1 MQRMFTFVLYQNQNT
16 MVKQSE
22 LVKKY
27 AAAFAAI
34 VDKLEA
40 ENIQISVET
49 TRNKHCASARFTIY
63 STESILYHEA
73 SFEIK
78 DFGNFQKFESRV
90 QDFPTKELANEAEF
104 MAKVNKVI
112 RTLFGSSAP
121 QLEVH
126 P

>member
-1 MQRMFTFVLYQNQNT
+1 MFTFVLYQNQNT

-22 LVKKY
+22 LLKKY
-27 AAAFAAI
+27 AAAFTAI
-34 VDKLEA
+34 AGKLEA
-40 ENIQISVET
+40 ENVQISVET
-49 TRNKHCASARFTIY
+49 TRNRIAASTRLAIY

-104 MAKVNKVI
+104 MEKVNKVI